1 MDYIDLTYSKNVESA
16 WVNGIDPKYFTQ
28 KGDILLNSTG
38 EGTLGRASLVTDKC
52 SHLLYDSHMLLL
64 RVNEHEVVPQLLV
77 DLINSSFGQKQVE
90 ICKSAQATKQT
101 ELGIK
106 NAKKILFPLPE
117 LSLQNEISAVVQEKK
132 QQIRA
137 LQSNAEKLRQYAK
150 KEFDKAVF
158 GLI

>member
-1 MDYIDLTYSKNVESA
+1 MGLSPAMPAFRRFPFTYS
-16 WVNGIDPKYFTQ
+16 
-28 KGDILLNSTG
+28 L
-38 EGTLGRASLVTDKC
+38 TLSVL
-52 SHLLYDSHMLLL
+52 SPIIEFHLLYDSHMLLL

-150 KEFDKAVF
+150 KEFEKAVF
-158 GLI
+158 GSI

>member
-1 MDYIDLTYSKNVESA
+1 MQETQRVVQAPCTNIPTGTHVGVE
-16 WVNGIDPKYFTQ
+16 WDVQ
-28 KGDILLNSTG
+28 
-38 EGTLGRASLVTDKC
+38 
-52 SHLLYDSHMLLL
+52 
-64 RVNEHEVVPQLLV
+64 VVPQLLV

-150 KEFDKAVF
+150 KEFEKAVF